1 MTDEH
6 DSGRTARAATTDE
19 GSTGDTGTDE
29 ETATRGATVTTTH
42 GDAAAAERVAAA
54 LDPDNTAEMAT
65 RTDGDRVV
73 TTVRRNSTGSLR
85 STVDDYV
92 VNATVAD
99 RLTTDDAGDGQ
110 SDTDDTD
117 DIDDTDTSDTTPA

>member
-1 MTDEH
+1 MTDEE
-6 DSGRTARAATTDE
+6 AAT
-19 GSTGDTGTDE
+19 
-29 ETATRGATVTTTH
+29 RRATVTTTH
-42 GDAAAAERVAAA
+42 GDAATAERVAAA

-73 TTVRRNSTGSLR
+73 TMVRRNSTGSLR

-99 RLTTDDAGDGQ
+99 RLATDDGDDA
-110 SDTDDTD
+110 DTDGS
-117 DIDDTDTSDTTPA
+117 DIDDDTRSDSSDTDTSDTTPT

>member
-1 MTDEH
+1 M
-6 DSGRTARAATTDE
+6 TDE
-19 GSTGDTGTDE
+19 GSTGDAGTDE
-29 ETATRGATVTTTH
+29 EAATRRATITTTH

-73 TTVRRNSTGSLR
+73 TTARRNSTGSLR

-99 RLTTDDAGDGQ
+99 RLATDDAGDGQ

-117 DIDDTDTSDTTPA
+117 DTNDTDTSDTTPA